1 MKNNIYST
9 KFLRKLVS
17 IVLSWGMLISMILPV
32 TAEDTLSE
40 PNTINEGVEVQEA
53 PATPSPTAEVTVV
66 DEITP
71 PAEPVATATAEPAA
85 PVTAEPTAPTTAE
98 PTATTETDANGK
110 MDEIVEGTEPTAT
123 PEAVEEEM
131 NSATVMSLNSMTNG
145 QEKKKGCSVRFVVQD
160 RVTNFT
166 GEKNFQELN
175 CGDKFDFGKKEIPS
189 INDKGGK
196 YAIKH
201 WLIGNDSTEYN
212 KDQVAAY
219 LTNNAINENLIIT
232 AVVEEVIIVKQEAKI
247 TFVSADSS
255 LGSLSGTTEFTSEDK
270 LLLSQIT
277 IPTPTPNSDSK
288 FIYWEV
294 NGAQYQTNRELANA
308 NISVEP
314 GSSLVVKAVFEKNK
328 TTKVIFNKEGNGEYN
343 SKYQTE
349 FTFTKDTSLNS
360 IYSSIPQPTKASL
373 KNFKY
378 WKVTIN
384 GTLLNVRFYGTEFPN
399 DTALCTAVGKIK
411 LGDYVVITAVFG
423 DPKDISVNFE
433 IDSNKGTTN
442 DTKIFNGKENELFNT
457 LVTKVPTVNAA
468 KGYKF
473 IGWKYEGTLYNN
485 TEVIN
490 TFGQDMLTSSM
501 TFTAVFE
508 ESITLKTTTMK
519 FDTNGKG
526 LVNNLPE
533 VMVTK
538 DLDASKGGVT
548 LANLME
554 GHSIPNIT
562 ANEGYEF
569 AGWKIVDINRLISTE
584 ELIQFMDRGVII
596 PGDSYT
602 ATAVFEESI
611 TLKTTT
617 MKFDTNGKGLV
628 NNLPEVMVTKDLDA
642 SKGGVTLANLM
653 EGHSIPNITANEGY
667 EFAGWKI
674 VDINRLIS
682 TEELIQFMDRGVIF
696 PGNSYTATAVFYGEE
711 DYGYVKFIAGVNGRF
726 EGDLNYEV
734 IYKTAIEQGQ
744 GINVSTLM
752 AKNKY
757 PKAIGNTNYE
767 LINWNI
773 QSSNSNFN
781 QDYATTEEMINELG
795 KLVLT
800 PNMGYI
806 ITASF
811 DKKAPNT
818 VETFLKFTV
827 EGNGTVNGQS
837 EVLLTKKADEN
848 TSIFANLFTE
858 NGQLVPTTAGIN
870 GEEFIGWR
878 IGQRTGLVNTN
889 TLNANLKNIQVNAGG
904 TLVVTAVFK
913 EVKDTSLEFIT
924 QGPGS
929 FVGVEPNRLA
939 YTTKVPVNEEVN
951 AKDLLGKPT
960 PEVIADEGARF
971 VGWLF
976 GENTEP
982 KDVYDLNAYLYGKSI
997 QAGEKHTVVAVFE
1010 ENPIVV
1016 TPTPT
1021 PPVSPTPQPST
1032 PTDYTPPVEE
1042 LVIPVVVPVVQAPV
1056 APVAPEV
1063 IPEEIT
1069 PEVNP
1074 SPTPEVIVD
1083 DETPEVVSRS
1093 TWSLINLILML
1104 VTISASLFY
1113 VLKKKEENEEEKTVR
1128 NGKLLSVAAALGSAL
1143 IFFLTQDLFS
1153 KMIMVDS
1160 WTIAMAAVALVQG
1173 AILYFGKKKEA
1184 ISDKQA

>member
-17 IVLSWGMLISMILPV
+17 IILSWGMLISMILPV

-53 PATPSPTAEVTVV
+53 PATPSPTEEVTVV

-71 PAEPVATATAEPAA
+71 PAEPAA
-85 PVTAEPTAPTTAE
+85 PVTAE
-98 PTATTETDANGK
+98 PTATTETDVNGK

-131 NSATVMSLNSMTNG
+131 NSATVMSLNNMTNG

-349 FTFTKDTSLNS
+349 FTFTKDTKLMD
-360 IYSSIPQPTKASL
+360 IYSSIPQPTKESL
-373 KNFKY
+373 RNFKH

-399 DTALCTAVGKIK
+399 DTALCMAVGKIK

-468 KGYKF
+468 NGYKF
-473 IGWKYEGTLYNN
+473 IGWKYNGTLYSN

-501 TFTAVFE
+501 TF
-508 ESITLKTTTMK
+508 
-519 FDTNGKG
+519 
-526 LVNNLPE
+526 
-533 VMVTK
+533 
-538 DLDASKGGVT
+538 
-548 LANLME
+548 
-554 GHSIPNIT
+554 
-562 ANEGYEF
+562 
-569 AGWKIVDINRLISTE
+569 
-584 ELIQFMDRGVII
+584 
-596 PGDSYT
+596 
-602 ATAVFEESI
+602 TAVFEESI

-726 EGDLNYEV
+726 EGDSNYEV

-1160 WTIAMAAVALVQG
+1160 WTIAMVAVALVQG
-1173 AILYFGKKKEA
+1173 AILYFGKKKET

>member
-1 MKNNIYST
+1 
-9 KFLRKLVS
+9 
-17 IVLSWGMLISMILPV
+17 
-32 TAEDTLSE
+32 
-40 PNTINEGVEVQEA
+40 
-53 PATPSPTAEVTVV
+53 
-66 DEITP
+66 
-71 PAEPVATATAEPAA
+71 
-85 PVTAEPTAPTTAE
+85 
-98 PTATTETDANGK
+98 
-110 MDEIVEGTEPTAT
+110 
-123 PEAVEEEM
+123 
-131 NSATVMSLNSMTNG
+131 
-145 QEKKKGCSVRFVVQD
+145 
-160 RVTNFT
+160 
-166 GEKNFQELN
+166 
-175 CGDKFDFGKKEIPS
+175 
-189 INDKGGK
+189 
-196 YAIKH
+196 
-201 WLIGNDSTEYN
+201 
-212 KDQVAAY
+212 
-219 LTNNAINENLIIT
+219 
-232 AVVEEVIIVKQEAKI
+232 
-247 TFVSADSS
+247 
-255 LGSLSGTTEFTSEDK
+255 
-270 LLLSQIT
+270 
-277 IPTPTPNSDSK
+277 
-288 FIYWEV
+288 
-294 NGAQYQTNRELANA
+294 
-308 NISVEP
+308 
-314 GSSLVVKAVFEKNK
+314 
-328 TTKVIFNKEGNGEYN
+328 
-343 SKYQTE
+343 
-349 FTFTKDTSLNS
+349 
-360 IYSSIPQPTKASL
+360 
-373 KNFKY
+373 
-378 WKVTIN
+378 
-384 GTLLNVRFYGTEFPN
+384 
-399 DTALCTAVGKIK
+399 
-411 LGDYVVITAVFG
+411 
-423 DPKDISVNFE
+423 
-433 IDSNKGTTN
+433 
-442 DTKIFNGKENELFNT
+442 
-457 LVTKVPTVNAA
+457 
-468 KGYKF
+468 
-473 IGWKYEGTLYNN
+473 
-485 TEVIN
+485 
-490 TFGQDMLTSSM
+490 
-501 TFTAVFE
+501 
-508 ESITLKTTTMK
+508 
-519 FDTNGKG
+519 
-526 LVNNLPE
+526 
-533 VMVTK
+533 
-538 DLDASKGGVT
+538 
-548 LANLME
+548 
-554 GHSIPNIT
+554 
-562 ANEGYEF
+562 
-569 AGWKIVDINRLISTE
+569 
-584 ELIQFMDRGVII
+584 
-596 PGDSYT
+596 
-602 ATAVFEESI
+602 TAVFEESI

-726 EGDLNYEV
+726 EGDSNYEV

-889 TLNANLKNIQVNAGG
+889 TLNANLENIQVNSGG

-1016 TPTPT
+1016 PPTPTPT

-1173 AILYFGKKKEA
+1173 AILYFGKKKET

>member
-17 IVLSWGMLISMILPV
+17 IILSWGMLISMILPV

-40 PNTINEGVEVQEA
+40 PNTISEGVEVQET
-53 PATPSPTAEVTVV
+53 PVTPSPTEEVTVEN
-66 DEITP
+66 EITP
-71 PAEPVATATAEPAA
+71 PAEPV
-85 PVTAEPTAPTTAE
+85 TAEPTAP
-98 PTATTETDANGK
+98 ATTETDVNGK
-110 MDEIVEGTEPTAT
+110 MDEIVEGSEPTAT
-123 PEAVEEEM
+123 PETVEEEM
-131 NSATVMSLNSMTNG
+131 NSATVMSLNNMTNG

-196 YAIKH
+196 YGINH

-277 IPTPTPNSDSK
+277 VPTPTPNSDSK
-288 FIYWEV
+288 FICWEV
-294 NGAQYQTNRELANA
+294 NGVQYQTNRGLANA

-349 FTFTKDTSLNS
+349 FIFTKDTSLNS

-373 KNFKY
+373 RNFKH

-433 IDSNKGTTN
+433 IDANKGTTN

-468 KGYKF
+468 NGYKF
-473 IGWKYEGTLYNN
+473 IGWKYNGTLYSNAEITN
-485 TEVIN
+485 A
-490 TFGQDMLTSSM
+490 FGQDMLTSSM

-508 ESITLKTTTMK
+508 ESITLKTTAMK

-526 LVNNLPE
+526 LLNNQTE
-533 VMVTK
+533 VIVTK
-538 DLDASKGGVT
+538 DLDESKGGIT
-548 LANLME
+548 LTNLME
-554 GHSIPNIT
+554 GNSIPNPT
-562 ANEGYEF
+562 GNQGYEF
-569 AGWKIVDINRLISTE
+569 AGWKIVDINELISTE
-584 ELIQFMDRGVII
+584 ELIQFM
-596 PGDSYT
+596 
-602 ATAVFEESI
+602 
-611 TLKTTT
+611 
-617 MKFDTNGKGLV
+617 
-628 NNLPEVMVTKDLDA
+628 
-642 SKGGVTLANLM
+642 
-653 EGHSIPNITANEGY
+653 
-667 EFAGWKI
+667 
-674 VDINRLIS
+674 NRA
-682 TEELIQFMDRGVIF
+682 VIF
-696 PGNSYTATAVFYGEE
+696 PGDSYTATAVFYGEE

-726 EGDLNYEV
+726 EGDSNYEV

-818 VETFLKFTV
+818 IETFLKFTV

-837 EVLLTKKADEN
+837 EVLLTKKVDEN
-848 TSIFANLFTE
+848 SSIFANLFTE
-858 NGQLVPTTAGIN
+858 NGQLVPTTAGTN

-889 TLNANLKNIQVNAGG
+889 TLNANLENIQVNEGG

-929 FVGVEPNRLA
+929 FTGVEPNRLT

-1010 ENPIVV
+1010 KNSVVV

-1021 PPVSPTPQPST
+1021 PSVSPTPQPST

-1042 LVIPVVVPVVQAPV
+1042 LVIPVVPVVQAPV
-1056 APVAPEV
+1056 APVVPEV

-1083 DETPEVVSRS
+1083 NETPEVVSRS

-1104 VTISASLFY
+1104 VTIGASLFY

-1160 WTIAMAAVALVQG
+1160 WTIAMAAVALIQG

>member
-17 IVLSWGMLISMILPV
+17 IILSWGMLISMILPV

-40 PNTINEGVEVQEA
+40 PNTINEGVGVQET
-53 PATPSPTAEVTVV
+53 PVTPSPTEEVTVEN
-66 DEITP
+66 EITP
-71 PAEPVATATAEPAA
+71 PAEPVATATAEP
-85 PVTAEPTAPTTAE
+85 VTAEPTAP
-98 PTATTETDANGK
+98 ATTETDVNGK
-110 MDEIVEGTEPTAT
+110 MDEIVEGSEPTAT
-123 PEAVEEEM
+123 PETVEEEM
-131 NSATVMSLNSMTNG
+131 NSATVMSLNNRTNG

-196 YAIKH
+196 YGIKH

-277 IPTPTPNSDSK
+277 VPTPTPNSESK

-294 NGAQYQTNRELANA
+294 NGVQYQTNRGLAKA

-360 IYSSIPQPTKASL
+360 IYSSIPQPTKASSR
-373 KNFKY
+373 NFKY

-384 GTLLNVRFYGTEFPN
+384 GALLNVGFYGTEFPN
-399 DTALCTAVGKIK
+399 DFVLCTAVGKIK

-433 IDSNKGTTN
+433 IDANKGTTN
-442 DTKIFNGKENELFNT
+442 DTRIFNGKENELFNT

-468 KGYKF
+468 NGYKF
-473 IGWKYEGTLYNN
+473 IGWKYNGTLYSNAEITN
-485 TEVIN
+485 A
-490 TFGQDMLTSSM
+490 FGQDMLTSSM

-508 ESITLKTTTMK
+508 ESITLKTTAMK

-526 LVNNLPE
+526 LLNNQTE
-533 VMVTK
+533 VIVTK
-538 DLDASKGGVT
+538 DLDESKGGIT
-548 LANLME
+548 LTNLME
-554 GHSIPNIT
+554 GNSIPNPT
-562 ANEGYEF
+562 GNQGYEF
-569 AGWKIVDINRLISTE
+569 AGWKIVDINKLISTE
-584 ELIQFMDRGVII
+584 ELIQFM
-596 PGDSYT
+596 
-602 ATAVFEESI
+602 
-611 TLKTTT
+611 
-617 MKFDTNGKGLV
+617 
-628 NNLPEVMVTKDLDA
+628 
-642 SKGGVTLANLM
+642 
-653 EGHSIPNITANEGY
+653 
-667 EFAGWKI
+667 
-674 VDINRLIS
+674 NRA
-682 TEELIQFMDRGVIF
+682 VIF
-696 PGNSYTATAVFYGEE
+696 PGDSYTATAVFYGEE

-726 EGDLNYEV
+726 EGDSNYEV

-818 VETFLKFTV
+818 IETFLKFTV

-837 EVLLTKKADEN
+837 EVLLTKKVDEN
-848 TSIFANLFTE
+848 SSIFANLFTE
-858 NGQLVPTTAGIN
+858 NGQLVPTTAGTN

-889 TLNANLKNIQVNAGG
+889 TLNANLENIQVNAGG

-929 FVGVEPNRLA
+929 FTGVEPNRLT

-1010 ENPIVV
+1010 KNSVVV

-1021 PPVSPTPQPST
+1021 PSVSPTPQPST

-1042 LVIPVVVPVVQAPV
+1042 LVIPVVPVVQAPV
-1056 APVAPEV
+1056 APVVPEV

-1083 DETPEVVSRS
+1083 NETPEVVSRS

-1104 VTISASLFY
+1104 VTIGASLFY

-1160 WTIAMAAVALVQG
+1160 WTIAMAAVALIQG

-1184 ISDKQA
+1184 INDKQA